1 MGVIQSGLNQS
12 LITTAALVSQ
22 SPAFQEAQKEKIV
35 KREQKEFMKKDL
47 PAAAEALFGIGNP
60 KNKSAKELSKDMGKY
75 DYINKTFQKAQDIA
89 MKRKDPGMYSQA
101 YALSDLSQK
110 QMNTSRELREMLLK
124 KTEQK
129 VQDQTDQMNEI
140 KQHTKYSDED
150 DLDNPYYYMGW

>member
-35 KREQKEFMKKDL
+35 KQEEKEFMKKDL
-47 PAAAEALFGIGNP
+47 PAAAQSLAGMGDP
-60 KNKSAKELSKDMGKY
+60 KQKSAKELSKDMGKY

-89 MKRKDPGMYSQA
+89 MKRKNPDMYSQA

-110 QMNTSRELREMLLK
+110 QMNTSRELRETLLK
-124 KTEQK
+124 QAEQK
-129 VQDQTDQMNEI
+129 VQNQTDQMNEI

-150 DLDNPYYYMGW
+150 DLQNPYYYMGW

>member
-1 MGVIQSGLNQS
+1 
-12 LITTAALVSQ
+12 
-22 SPAFQEAQKEKIV
+22 
-35 KREQKEFMKKDL
+35 MKKDL
-47 PAAAEALFGIGNP
+47 PAAAEALKGMGDP
-60 KNKSAKELSKDMGKY
+60 KQKSAKELSKDMGRY

-110 QMNTSRELREMLLK
+110 QMNTSRELREQLLK
-124 KTEQK
+124 KAEQK

>member
-22 SPAFQEAQKEKIV
+22 SPAFQEAQKERLAKQ
-35 KREQKEFMKKDL
+35 EEKELMKKDL
-47 PAAAEALFGIGNP
+47 PAAVEALSRIEDP
-60 KNKSAKELSKDMGKY
+60 KEKSEKELSKDIGKY

-89 MKRKDPGMYSQA
+89 MKRKNPGMYSQA

-124 KTEQK
+124 RSEQK
-129 VQDQTDQMNEI
+129 VQDQTDQMKEI
-140 KQHTKYSDED
+140 KKHAKYSDED
-150 DLDNPYYYMGW
+150 DFYNPYVGW

>member
-22 SPAFQEAQKEKIV
+22 SPAFQEAQKERLAKQ
-35 KREQKEFMKKDL
+35 EEKEFMKKDL
-47 PAAAEALFGIGNP
+47 PAAAEALSGMGDP
-60 KNKSAKELSKDMGKY
+60 KEKSEKELSKDMGKY

-89 MKRKDPGMYSQA
+89 MKRKNPGMYSQA

-129 VQDQTDQMNEI
+129 VQDQTDQMKEI
-140 KQHTKYSDED
+140 KKHAQYADED
-150 DLDNPYYYMGW
+150 DFYNPYVGW

>member
-22 SPAFQEAQKEKIV
+22 SPAFQEAQKERLAKQ
-35 KREQKEFMKKDL
+35 EEKEFMKKDL
-47 PAAAEALFGIGNP
+47 PAAAEALSGMGDP
-60 KNKSAKELSKDMGKY
+60 KEKSEKELSKDMGKY

-89 MKRKDPGMYSQA
+89 MKRKNPGMYSQA

-124 KTEQK
+124 QSEQK
-129 VQDQTDQMNEI
+129 VQDQTYQMKEI
-140 KQHTKYSDED
+140 KKHTKYSDED
-150 DLDNPYYYMGW
+150 DFYNPYVGW

>member
-35 KREQKEFMKKDL
+35 KQEEKEFMKKDL
-47 PAAAEALFGIGNP
+47 PSAVEALSGMGDP
-60 KNKSAKELSKDMGKY
+60 KQKSAKELSKDMGRY

-124 KTEQK
+124 KAEQK
-129 VQDQTDQMNEI
+129 VQDQTDQMKEI
-140 KQHTKYSDED
+140 KKHTKYSDED
-150 DLDNPYYYMGW
+150 DLQNPYYYFGW

>member
-1 MGVIQSGLNQS
+1 MNNELLKEMNKRLTDEYYRIADLDDE
-12 LITTAALVSQ
+12 LRKAYKI
-22 SPAFQEAQKEKIV
+22 AQIKEKSV
-35 KREQKEFMKKDL
+35 
-47 PAAAEALFGIGNP
+47 
-60 KNKSAKELSKDMGKY
+60 KELSQDMGKY

>member
-22 SPAFQEAQKEKIV
+22 SPAFQEAQKKKIV
-35 KREQKEFMKKDL
+35 KREEKEFMKKDL
-47 PAAAEALFGIGNP
+47 PAAAEALAKIGDP
-60 KNKSAKELSKDMGKY
+60 KKKSVKELSKDMGKY

-89 MKRKDPGMYSQA
+89 MKRKDPDMYSQA

-124 KTEQK
+124 RTEQK
-129 VQDQTDQMNEI
+129 VQDQTDQMKEI

>member
-35 KREQKEFMKKDL
+35 KREEKEFMKKDL
-47 PAAAEALFGIGNP
+47 PAATEALAGIGDP
-60 KNKSAKELSKDMGKY
+60 KKKSFKELSKDMGKY

-89 MKRKDPGMYSQA
+89 MKRKDPDMYSQA

-110 QMNTSRELREMLLK
+110 QINTSRELREMLLK

-140 KQHTKYSDED
+140 KQHAKYSEED
-150 DLDNPYYYMGW
+150 DFNNPYVGW

>member
-22 SPAFQEAQKEKIV
+22 SPAFQEAQKERLAKQ
-35 KREQKEFMKKDL
+35 EEKEFMKKDL
-47 PAAAEALFGIGNP
+47 PAAAEALSGMGYP
-60 KNKSAKELSKDMGKY
+60 KEKSEKELSKDIGKY

-89 MKRKDPGMYSQA
+89 MKRKNPGMYSQA

-124 KTEQK
+124 KSEQK
-129 VQDQTDQMNEI
+129 VQDQTDQMKEI

>member
-35 KREQKEFMKKDL
+35 KREEKEFMKKDL
-47 PAAAEALFGIGNP
+47 PAAAEALAGMGDP
-60 KNKSAKELSKDMGKY
+60 KQKSVKELSKDIGKY
-75 DYINKTFQKAQDIA
+75 DYINKTFQKAQDIG
-89 MKRKDPGMYSQA
+89 MKRKDPDMYSQA

-110 QMNTSRELREMLLK
+110 QINTSRELREMFLK
-124 KTEQK
+124 QAKQK

>member
-35 KREQKEFMKKDL
+35 KREEKEFMKKDL
-47 PAAAEALFGIGNP
+47 PSAAEALTGMGNP
-60 KNKSAKELSKDMGKY
+60 KKKSVKELSKDMGKY

-110 QMNTSRELREMLLK
+110 QMNTSRELREQLLK
-124 KTEQK
+124 KAEQK

>member
-35 KREQKEFMKKDL
+35 KREEKEFMKKDL
-47 PAAAEALFGIGNP
+47 PAAAEALKEMGDP
-60 KNKSAKELSKDMGKY
+60 KEKSAKELSKDIGKY

-89 MKRKDPGMYSQA
+89 MKRKNPGMYSQA

-124 KTEQK
+124 KSEQK